1 MKKFA
6 RICSYTNQ
14 PINKGFYIGEEYVAD
29 TKEAKELFMAE
40 CKEYNSWDKM
50 MEEEYSDV
58 CYYKEWEIDEEYYF
72 DENGNLIEQSN

>member
-6 RICSYTNQ
+6 RVCSYTNQ
-14 PINKGFYIGEEYVAD
+14 PINEGFYIGEEYVAD

-40 CKEYNSWDKM
+40 CEEYNSWDEM
-50 MEEEYSDV
+50 ME
-58 CYYKEWEIDEEYYF
+58 EEYYF

>member
-1 MKKFA
+1 MKT
-6 RICSYTNQ
+6 IQ
-14 PINKGFYIGEEYVAD
+14 LEINFPLFEGFYIGEECIAD

-40 CKEYNSWDKM
+40 CEEYNSWDEM

-58 CYYKEWEIDEEYYF
+58 CYYTEWEIDEEYYF

>member
-14 PINKGFYIGEEYVAD
+14 PINEGFYIGEEYVAD
-29 TKEAKELFMAE
+29 TKKAKELFMAE
-40 CKEYNSWDKM
+40 CEEYNSWDEM

-58 CYYKEWEIDEEYYF
+58 CYYTEWEIDEEYYF

>member
-6 RICSYTNQ
+6 RVCSYTNQ
-14 PINKGFYIGEEYVAD
+14 PINEGFYIGEEYVAD

-40 CKEYNSWDKM
+40 CEDYNNWDEM

-58 CYYKEWEIDEEYYF
+58 CYYIEWEIDEEYYF
-72 DENGNLIEQSN
+72 DENGNLIE

>member
-40 CKEYNSWDKM
+40 CKEYNSWDEM
-50 MEEEYSDV
+50 M
-58 CYYKEWEIDEEYYF
+58 KEEYYF

>member
-14 PINKGFYIGEEYVAD
+14 PINEGFYIGEEYVAD

-40 CKEYNSWDKM
+40 CKEYNS
-50 MEEEYSDV
+50 
-58 CYYKEWEIDEEYYF
+58 
-72 DENGNLIEQSN
+72 